1 MPVPVHVPVRFA
13 ADEAGGG
20 VVPVGAEGAEAG
32 EPQPA
37 SEMSS
42 AAAASG
48 ARIFTPLQY
57 LPGPVLNRICEDYV
71 LRWR

>member
-1 MPVPVHVPVRFA
+1 VPVPVHVPVRFA

-20 VVPVGAEGAEAG
+20 VAPVGAEGAEAG

-42 AAAASG
+42 AAVASG
-48 ARIFTPLQY
+48 AGSSHDYSIFRVRFEQDL
-57 LPGPVLNRICEDYV
+57 
-71 LRWR
+71 